1 MARTVI
7 TGATGTI
14 GGALTRALVAQGDQV
29 VALSRDP
36 DRARGVLSNG
46 IECHAWPDP
55 KQAPPPAEALSGAG
69 SVIHLLGEPIAQRWN
84 DQVKREIEESRVLS
98 TRMLVRAINDL
109 PPSERP
115 AVLVSQSAI
124 GYYGPHGDEPV
135 DEDAAPGSD
144 FLAGVVV
151 AWEKEAHGVEGDVR
165 VTTTRTGVV
174 LSPSGGA
181 LGTMLPFFRLGL
193 GGPVAGGRQYVPW
206 VHLDDVVGALMRCA
220 ADAGLAGAVN
230 ISAPNPV
237 TNRELTR
244 SLARTLHRP
253 AIFPVPAAALRVLYG
268 DMAQI
273 VTTGARVIPRRL
285 QDAGYGFAYPELD
298 PALRDLLG

>member
-14 GGALTRALVAQGDQV
+14 GRALSRALIAQGDQV
-29 VALSRDP
+29 VALSRNP
-36 DRARGVLSNG
+36 DRAAGVLSDG
-46 IECHAWPDP
+46 VEHHAWPEP
-55 KQAPPPAEALSGAG
+55 KQAPPPAGALAGADV
-69 SVIHLLGEPIAQRWN
+69 VIHLLGEPIAQRWN
-84 DQVKREIEESRVLS
+84 AQVKREIEESRVLS

-109 PPSERP
+109 PAAERP
-115 AVLVSQSAI
+115 GALVSQSAI
-124 GYYGPHGDEPV
+124 GYYGPHGEEPV
-135 DEDAAPGSD
+135 EEDARPGTD

-151 AWEKEAHGVEGDVR
+151 AWEKEAGGVEGDVR
-165 VTTTRTGVV
+165 VTHTRTGVV

-181 LGTMLPFFRLGL
+181 LATMLPFFRLGL

-206 VHLDDVVGALMRCA
+206 VHLDDVVGGLMRCA
-220 ADAGLAGAVN
+220 SDSGLQGPVN
-230 ISAPNPV
+230 VSAPNPV

-244 SLARTLHRP
+244 SLSRVLHRP
-253 AIFPVPAAALRVLYG
+253 AIFPVPAAALHLLYG